1 MSGAVLEL
9 GIVSR
14 NSADI
19 YKYREINEKKKDIL
33 SVLLKRLYL
42 PTAHCVQEG
51 LLFYYE
57 ISILQ
62 YLHNPQVP

>member
-42 PTAHCVQEG
+42 PTAHCVQDG

-62 YLHNPQVP
+62 YLHNP

>member
-1 MSGAVLEL
+1 MEHMSGAVLEL

-19 YKYREINEKKKDIL
+19 YKYREMIEKKDIL

-62 YLHNPQVP
+62 YLHNP